1 MEDPERF
8 SQQVIYSSRTFKLMR
23 EGFRIKGGKEIW
35 VDVVRHRGAVA
46 IVPVL
51 EDGSILLERQYRYSL
66 MKWIYEV
73 PAGTLEPGE
82 PEEECARRELEEE
95 TGYEAKEI
103 KKIGEVAVSP
113 GYSDEI
119 IRIFFARAGRKGTQR
134 LEGDELI
141 GITRASKEEA
151 FSMISRGEIVDAKT
165 IAALFLAE
173 RLGLI

>member
-1 MEDPERF
+1 MEPERL
-8 SQQVIYSSRTFKLMR
+8 SQQVVYTSRTFKLTR
-23 EGFRIKGGKEIW
+23 EEFRVGEGKEVW
-35 VDVVRHRGAVA
+35 VDIIRHRGAVA
-46 IVPVL
+46 VVPVL
-51 EDGSILLERQYRYSL
+51 GNGKVLLERQYRYSL

-95 TGYEAKEI
+95 TGYSAAELT
-103 KKIGEVAVSP
+103 KIGEVAVSP

-119 IRIFFARAGRKGTQR
+119 IRIFVARAEKKGGQR

-141 GITRASKEEA
+141 RVVEVQKEEA
-151 FSMISRGEIVDAKT
+151 LKMIERGEIIDGKT
-165 IAALFLAE
+165 IVSLLLAN